1 MVVLG
6 VCDSQDSGACLFL
19 DGRLVAAVNEER
31 LNRHKLWGG
40 VPLQSIA
47 ECLRLGGVE
56 AKDVEQVVVGTQ
68 ATPNVIARAFR
79 DVHQPLRKWNGQFRY
94 VLNAFITYQTLAR
107 QLRAPLAMEA
117 AVARAILA
125 RDLRE
130 EGIAAKVTTVD
141 HHLAHAAGAWSTSPF
156 DEALVVTVDG
166 LGDGLSV
173 TVSVGR
179 RGQGLAR
186 VHQET
191 GFSALTLYYSR
202 LTEFLGF
209 TAIKD
214 EGKVNALAAYTN
226 EMPALDIA
234 RKILST
240 RDGRLS
246 VKNHLLPE
254 SRDAW
259 PWNELAKHGREEVAA
274 SFQKNLEDVMKEF
287 VRHWL
292 KKTGMRNLALAGGLF
307 ANVKLNQRLASMDE
321 VEGIYIFP
329 HMGDGGLAVGG
340 CLAWLKSEPEPLKN
354 AFLGPSFDE
363 AQVQAALAET
373 GAKGRRCE
381 DIEVETGKLLAAGK
395 VVARHSGRME
405 FGPRALGNRSIL
417 FQATDPTT
425 IDWLNVQLKRSP
437 FMPFAPAMLDE
448 DYHACVVGGHKAT
461 HASQFMTIAFDVT
474 PRMRKECP
482 GAVHVDDTA
491 RPQRITA
498 DANPGFARILKVY
511 KDLTGLPSVI
521 NTSFNMHEEPIV
533 CTPRDAVLAFRKSN
547 LDALAV
553 GPYLVLRETPA

>member
-547 LDALAV
+547 QIGRAHV
-553 GPYLVLRETPA
+553 